1 MMFLKKETQQTQHV
15 RLSKLG
21 VAHNYARRKTIAV
34 FRCDN
39 CDIEFTRE
47 LRKMDHRRLSNNYF
61 HVCALCDAKKFAQRK
76 GVERKQIWDMP
87 ASTTLPVGKY

>member
-1 MMFLKKETQQTQHV
+1 MFLKKETQQTQHV

-21 VAHNYARRKTIAV
+21 TQHEYVRRKTVAV

-39 CDIEFTRE
+39 CDETFTRD
-47 LRKMDHRRLSNNYF
+47 LKQMDHRRLSNNYF
-61 HVCALCDAKKFAQRK
+61 HVCSSCDAKKFAQRK

-87 ASTTLPVGKY
+87 ASTELPVGKY

>member
-1 MMFLKKETQQTQHV
+1 MFLKKETQQTQHV

-21 VAHNYARRKTIAV
+21 TQHEYVRKKTVAV

-39 CDIEFTRE
+39 CDETFTRD
-47 LRKMDHRRLSNNYF
+47 LKQMDHRRLSNNYF
-61 HVCALCDAKKFAQRK
+61 HVCSSCDAKKFAQRK

-87 ASTTLPVGKY
+87 ASTELPVGKY

>member
-1 MMFLKKETQQTQHV
+1 MMFLKKEIQQSQYV

-21 VAHNYARRKTIAV
+21 VEHEYARRKTVAI

-39 CDIEFTRE
+39 CDSEFKRDLKT
-47 LRKMDHRRLSNNYF
+47 MDHRRLSNNYF
-61 HVCALCDAKKFAQRK
+61 HVCTLCDAKKFAQRK

>member
-1 MMFLKKETQQTQHV
+1 MFLKKQTQQTQYV
-15 RLSKLG
+15 RISKLG
-21 VAHNYARRKTIAV
+21 IEHEYTRNKTVAV

-39 CDIEFTRE
+39 CDTEFSRD
-47 LRKMDHRRLSNNYF
+47 LKKMDHRRLSNNFF
-61 HVCALCDAKKFAQRK
+61 HVCSSCDAKKFAQRK